1 MLRYHYVENGLTD
14 LLGISIK
21 LLNFSKLYLTTTGI
35 IIQRLKTIKEFLY
48 TNINE
53 KSIVDVTTNKQT
65 LDVNISTLRNCQK
78 KPFVICLLKENDLF
92 ILIVQ
97 TQNCL
102 EQLQAW
108 RVLNL
113 LWKLQN
119 PLFVN

>member
-1 MLRYHYVENGLTD
+1 MQ
-14 LLGISIK
+14 S
-21 LLNFSKLYLTTTGI
+21 
-35 IIQRLKTIKEFLY
+35 LKTIKKLLY

-53 KSIVDVTTNKQT
+53 KSIIDVTTSEQT
-65 LDVNISTLRNCQK
+65 LDVKSSTLRNCQK
-78 KPFVICLLKENDLF
+78 KTFVICVLKENNLF